1 MTGGK
6 LPTIDERRSR
16 LEERFSTWTPM
27 TLDQRLD
34 ACADEYPNRPLVIT
48 DEQTIT
54 YTEARDWAWRLA
66 DGLAALGVRQGDH
79 VGIVMANFLEFLPV
93 KVAIA
98 RAGAV
103 AVPLNFLY
111 RKDELREVLH
121 QSEVSV
127 LITMTGF
134 AGLNYLEMLDDI
146 APSWDKRPNVEG
158 ADLPRLRRVVLLPT
172 DGGHRQGVLTLN
184 DVASLGEE
192 HPDAA
197 SFPGPRDPNSVSD
210 MVFTSGTTG
219 SPKGVLLSHDGPQ
232 RTAYSSALTRA
243 YEDGRRILLSLPC
256 YHMFGYIEG
265 ILAAMMVG
273 GAVIPQTS
281 FDAANY
287 LAGIERHKATDVLC
301 VPTMTIALLEHPDI
315 TIRDLSSL
323 FAVLSGA
330 APAPVWL
337 WERVRDKLGITE
349 ITTGYGMTELG
360 GSMAMTR
367 PEDPL
372 EMPSTTAGRI
382 KDAGA
387 AGLAHRA
394 GALAEHRIV
403 DPQTGSVLP
412 AGAEGEIQWRSPT
425 TMKSFWRKP
434 DETAAAMT
442 DGWIRSGD
450 LGTIRTDG
458 YLQLTGRTK
467 ELYKSGGELVMP
479 TEVEAI
485 VSGHPAVSQAYAV
498 GVPDE
503 RWGESGC
510 VWIVPAS
517 DTPVTA
523 EEIISLCKEK
533 LARFKVPKHVL
544 FTDADSLPTTP
555 TGKVQ
560 KFRLAAQAAELL
572 RSV

>member
-1 MTGGK
+1 
-6 LPTIDERRSR
+6 
-16 LEERFSTWTPM
+16 
-27 TLDQRLD
+27 
-34 ACADEYPNRPLVIT
+34 
-48 DEQTIT
+48 
-54 YTEARDWAWRLA
+54 
-66 DGLAALGVRQGDH
+66 
-79 VGIVMANFLEFLPV
+79 
-93 KVAIA
+93 
-98 RAGAV
+98 
-103 AVPLNFLY
+103 
-111 RKDELREVLH
+111 
-121 QSEVSV
+121 
-127 LITMTGF
+127 
-134 AGLNYLEMLDDI
+134 
-146 APSWDKRPNVEG
+146 
-158 ADLPRLRRVVLLPT
+158 
-172 DGGHRQGVLTLN
+172 
-184 DVASLGEE
+184 
-192 HPDAA
+192 
-197 SFPGPRDPNSVSD
+197 
-210 MVFTSGTTG
+210 
-219 SPKGVLLSHDGPQ
+219 
-232 RTAYSSALTRA
+232 
-243 YEDGRRILLSLPC
+243 
-256 YHMFGYIEG
+256 
-265 ILAAMMVG
+265 MMVG

-315 TIRDLSSL
+315 AIRDLSSL

-337 WERVRDKLGITE
+337 WERVRDNLGITE

-425 TMKSFWRKP
+425 TMKSFWRMP
-434 DETAAAMT
+434 EETAAAMT

-517 DTPVTA
+517 NTSVTA
-523 EEIISLCKEK
+523 EDIISLCKEK
-533 LARFKVPKHVL
+533 LARFKVPRHVL

-572 RSV
+572 ENV